1 METKRNEDVAAE
13 MFNNGF
19 RCSQAVLEPFAATFG
34 LDVDLARRLS
44 IGFAGGAGCGGVCG
58 AVAAAYLVNSLR
70 SGFSHPGDSQRF
82 QAVIA
87 KNREFAERFRAVHGS
102 LDCRDLIGVDPFSEE
117 GFAYFQEKELK
128 KSICTPAVRDA
139 VRILEALG
147 EEAIDPAE

>member
-1 METKRNEDVAAE
+1 METKSSEDVAAE

-19 RCSQAVLEPFAATFG
+19 RCSQAVLEPFAASYG
-34 LDVDLARRLS
+34 LDGDLARRLS

-70 SGFSHPGDSQRF
+70 FGFSHSGDSERF

-102 LDCRDLIGVDPFSEE
+102 LNCHDLIGVDPFSEE
-117 GFAYFQEKELK
+117 GFQYFQEKGLK
-128 KSICTPAVRDA
+128 KTICTPAVRDA
-139 VRILEALG
+139 VRILEALAVEDVG
-147 EEAIDPAE
+147 QAG